1 MTGLRAQAEAYL
13 EQTLEDPNLFG
24 MEIEL
29 ISPEG
34 ERIQVYG
41 QVIYKSM
48 VTNDLGLETVVNKP
62 VVTVRASSL
71 SRVPLPTDSPR
82 WACRIPESPQA
93 GADLKTYIV
102 ETPEEGG
109 GSLGI
114 IRLYLTLAEQSS

>member
-1 MTGLRAQAEAYL
+1 MGLRAQAEAYL
-13 EQTLEDPNLFG
+13 ETTLEDPNLFG
-24 MEIEL
+24 QSIEL
-29 ISPEG
+29 IAPDG
-34 ERIQVYG
+34 EKITVNG
-41 QVIYKSM
+41 QVIYKTM

-82 WACRIPESPQA
+82 WACRIPETPRA
-93 GADLKTYIV
+93 GADVKTFIV

-114 IRLYLTLAEQSS
+114 IRLYLTLAEQS